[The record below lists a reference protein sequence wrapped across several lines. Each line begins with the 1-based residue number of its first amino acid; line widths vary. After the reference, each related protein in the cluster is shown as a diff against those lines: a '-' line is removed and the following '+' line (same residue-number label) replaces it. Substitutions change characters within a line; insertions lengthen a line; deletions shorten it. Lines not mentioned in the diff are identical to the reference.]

1 MDTLNHELR
10 ELIPEVG
17 EFIVQQGISFLK
29 REIVTPIPWFINF
42 TPDEKNY
49 RMQVIL
55 RRDKEDAGEWYFL
68 LFHDGE
74 YLCILVFTGKKGEK
88 LERWQL
94 EKLHTDNCHVA
105 RELATSLSDRF
116 DIEIDVASPPPLPSN
131 LSWQ

>member
-55 RRDKEDAGEWYFL
+55 RRDKEDAGEID
-68 LFHDGE
+68 LF
-74 YLCILVFTGKKGEK
+74 
-88 LERWQL
+88 
-94 EKLHTDNCHVA
+94 
-105 RELATSLSDRF
+105 SL
-116 DIEIDVASPPPLPSN
+116 
-131 LSWQ
+131 